1 MENLY
6 LLFPGSLKPFH
17 DGHFTVLKSYL
28 DAGKEKYDLSGL
40 RILYSE
46 KERSGLTA
54 DSSEPVLEKV
64 KDWAEDKYGI
74 EVTLDRVE
82 GSPIRKC
89 TSLIL
94 DGTLDT
100 DDTFAMV
107 ASGKLK
113 NMERVDKFY
122 DSFNG
127 GKYDGQGNVVKLDVD
142 VTPLMYE
149 GRSDEYDGLPVSG
162 SVVRMDADNK
172 DFENFKTAF
181 TTMTGLDVLTEDD
194 VRDYY
199 DVITEIVE
207 PSSEDGEKLAD
218 LLDSGKD
225 GETKYSQT
233 GDKPTPSINEN
244 IKDFKMINTKDRR
257 RPAMVRPSRLT
268 ERRTFNRRGRKMNEM
283 MSFDD
288 EDTSQG
294 FGGLQPVNLP
304 GSLKPYKE
312 AIVNAISVLW
322 GSGSSGADFTGLV
335 RAVGDYALAVKEYG
349 RGDELTIDAADSVI
363 MSARMPEDKVM
374 DVLVVLAGALEGPGK
389 RMAPPHITFE
399 SRRRARGNRLMES
412 RRNRIRRKL
421 AEGCDPN
428 KKLND
433 GVEPDFDGCDTS
445 TGNQSVDE
453 CGIKECGMNEVMS
466 FDDDVDTSKGSMSV
480 EEIEACIN
488 GGRPVQRPVYESRLT
503 RNRRKRCC
511 GNGGRPVRP
520 GRRMNEMMSFDDED
534 PSNDLRPLRSLPDKV
549 NDFVNGAS
557 RQRDLE
563 LQRDKWRVSPRF
575 SSTSSTKAVTLP
587 SNLKPYSDAIIDAVA
602 TISDTMNIDDKGA
615 TEIISSVA
623 DFVSFVL
630 STGGK
635 MDDAYYN
642 AMDSVLDV
650 VSGLCPSQECQNVA
664 KDTLDT
670 LKDRVIGVNSTVNES
685 RRRGPIRRPLR
696 ESLRKQKDPKKQIAL
711 DKAVDSI
718 KSIIGDT
725 DVKDK
730 KVAKKALTKLRNEKK
745 KLAKI
750 DADAKITDVPG
761 VKKFLKAMEKE
772 GHDIAGLNEAFL
784 MKVYNAKKRMSFC
797 LHEDVCIEGRKLN
810 ECGIPELKGFIAR
823 AQRKL
828 KSLNKDRLNE
838 NVSAKVIREKAE
850 QMKSLIALLEE
861 EITYRK
867 EIAKKYNKLNEED
880 NTDPA
885 NAPADGGLNGDI
897 TGADPNAAPA
907 DDTKPEGDNDGDGE
921 DEDKEVELTSIT
933 FKMASRKDAEEFIKD
948 CVDAGVPEEAFEIKG
963 DEKDDEG
970 EDSDKVEEKYKMP
983 SYLRRLFEDEDNTDA
998 PEGDDANA
1006 DGTDDT
1012 GAEDDKPAEDD
1023 KKDDEKSDDSDG
1035 AVEVVLVD
1043 TDYTEDVVNVM
1054 KDVYGFT
1061 DEEIEDQL
1069 GGAIVS
1075 GDDEGDGE
1083 GSEDAKPETGDD
1095 DDDNLDQIDPAE
1107 IFGDFGQMAD
1117 DMSAED
1123 DKK

>member
-54 DSSEPVLEKV
+54 DSSEPILEKV
-64 KDWAEDKYGI
+64 KEWVEDKYGI
-74 EVTLDRVE
+74 DVTLDRVE

-113 NMERVDKFY
+113 NIERVDKFY

-127 GKYDGQGNVVKLDVD
+127 GKYDGQGNVIKLDVD

-149 GRSDEYDGLPVSG
+149 GRPDEYEGLPVSG
-162 SVVRMDADNK
+162 SVVRMDADNG
-172 DFENFKTAF
+172 DFENFRTAF

-194 VRDYY
+194 VRNYY

-207 PSSEDGEKLAD
+207 PSSEDEKKLAD
-218 LLDSGKD
+218 LLDSGED
-225 GETKYSQT
+225 EETKYSQT

-244 IKDFKMINTKDRR
+244 FKDFKMINTKDRR
-257 RPAMVRPSRLT
+257 RPTMVRPSRLS
-268 ERRTFNRRGRKMNEM
+268 ERRMVRPGQHKVNEM
-283 MSFDD
+283 TDNWPPKID
-288 EDTSQG
+288 RID
-294 FGGLQPVNLP
+294 PVKLP
-304 GSLKPYKE
+304 AVLKPYK
-312 AIVNAISVLW
+312 NAINDAVHELW
-322 GSGSSGADFTGLV
+322 YMMKGGTSSERIRQLIQL
-335 RAVGDYALAVKEYG
+335 VGDYALSVKENG
-349 RGDELTIDAADSVI
+349 RKAENTIMAADSI
-363 MSARMPEDKVM
+363 LMWANPQRPYSDAQGEKAM
-374 DVLVVLAGALEGPGK
+374 DILVVLADALDGEPA
-389 RMAPPHITFE
+389 RPAPPHITFE
-399 SRRRARGNRLMES
+399 GRNVRGNRVVEN
-412 RRNRIRRKL
+412 RRNRLRKKL
-421 AEGCDPN
+421 AEGCDPD
-428 KKLND
+428 KRLND
-433 GVEPDFDGCDTS
+433 CDNQEDSDTS
-445 TGNQSVDE
+445 TNLEE
-453 CGIKECGMNEVMS
+453 CGIKECGVNEEDMT
-466 FDDDVDTSKGSMSV
+466 FENEDMDTSKGSMSV
-480 EEIEACIN
+480 EEIESCIN
-488 GGRPVQRPVYESRLT
+488 GGRPVRKPVHESRLT

-520 GRRMNEMMSFDDED
+520 GRRMNENDDFRQGWD
-534 PSNDLRPLRSLPDKV
+534 DAMKV
-549 NDFVNGAS
+549 NDF
-557 RQRDLE
+557 RQGWKDGYN
-563 LQRDKWRVSPRF
+563 KTF
-575 SSTSSTKAVTLP
+575 SKGVTLP
-587 SNLKPYSDAIIDAVA
+587 GNLKPYNDAIIDAVA
-602 TISDTMNIDDKGA
+602 TISDTMNIDEKGA
-615 TEIISSVA
+615 TELISSVA

-642 AMDSVLDV
+642 AMDAVLDV
-650 VSGLCPSQECQNVA
+650 VANLCPSQECQNVA
-664 KDTLDT
+664 SDTLDT

-718 KSIIGDT
+718 KSIVNDT

-772 GHDIAGLNEAFL
+772 GHDIAGLNESFL
-784 MKVYNAKKRMSFC
+784 KKVYNAKKRMSFC
-797 LHEDVCIEGRKLN
+797 LHEDVSIEGKRLN

-838 NVSAKVIREKAE
+838 NASPKLIREKAE

-861 EITYRK
+861 EIVYRK
-867 EIAKKYNKLNEED
+867 EIARKYNKLNEED
-880 NTDPA
+880 NNED
-885 NAPADGGLNGDI
+885 NNVPADGGLNGDI
-897 TGADPNAAPA
+897 TGADPNAPS
-907 DDTKPEGDNDGDGE
+907 DEESKPEDEKKDESEEG
-921 DEDKEVELTSIT
+921 DEDQEIELTSIT
-933 FKMASRKDAEEFIKD
+933 FKMASRDAADEFIKD
-948 CVDAGVPEEAFEIKG
+948 CVDAGVPEEAFEIKDG
-963 DEKDDEG
+963 KSDDEEG
-970 EDSDKVEEKYKMP
+970 EEGDKVEEKYKMP
-983 SYLRRLFEDEDNTDA
+983 SYLRRLFEDEDNADAPESDDADTDDA
-998 PEGDDANA
+998 PEGDV
-1006 DGTDDT
+1006 
-1012 GAEDDKPAEDD
+1012 KPEEEN
-1023 KKDDEKSDDSDG
+1023 KDDEKSEDSDG

-1075 GDDEGDGE
+1075 GEEGKDGE
-1083 GSEDAKPETGDD
+1083 GSEDNKSDEDD
-1095 DDDNLDQIDPAE
+1095 DENLDQIDPAE

-1117 DMSAED
+1117 DMSAEE